1 MTKNQKYYLK
11 GKEELA
17 NRLSRLI
24 RNYKELFETQEN
36 TSVSNVMDI
45 LLQVIEEVK
54 NDTDGVI

>member
-36 TSVSNVMDI
+36 TSGSNVMDI